1 MTGDFE
7 ATFFCTC
14 HLASPWLTPEAAPS
28 ISISISISMI
38 AIMPAAWTIFVEI
51 LVQIPEGAMISA
63 VLTPA
68 VESVFMSAFV
78 GAVEL
83 AVNSPVGCLILVFM
97 RESRRHSGG
106 QHQHCGRR
114 KNFGEPHFKSPMP
127 SPPLREQRNCFLTAH
142 S

>member
-1 MTGDFE
+1 
-7 ATFFCTC
+7 
-14 HLASPWLTPEAAPS
+14 
-28 ISISISISMI
+28 
-38 AIMPAAWTIFVEI
+38 MPAAWTIFVEI
-51 LVQIPEGAMISA
+51 LVQIPEGTMIGT

-68 VESVFMSAFV
+68 VETVFMSAFV

>member
-28 ISISISISMI
+28 IPIV
-38 AIMPAAWTIFVEI
+38 AITRAIRVTTPGAWTILMEI
-51 LVQIPEGAMISA
+51 LVHIPEGAMISA

-68 VESVFMSAFV
+68 VESVFMSGFV
-78 GAVEL
+78 GAVEW
-83 AVNSPVGCLILVFM
+83 AVNPPVGALIRVCR

-114 KNFGEPHFKSPMP
+114 
-127 SPPLREQRNCFLTAH
+127 
-142 S
+142 